1 MIRTI
6 ARRLF
11 GNPPSN
17 FRAAPELVHADN
29 SADPYVAQ
37 QHILRDL
44 RKTAPVV
51 FDIGAHKGLAAKTY
65 RSLLPDAAIYCFEP
79 FPDSV
84 EALRRNLANEPAVT
98 VVPKAVSDKT
108 GSRTFFVNGFDAT
121 NSLLP
126 RPKSS
131 RRYFPRHAGPKTT
144 IEVET
149 TSLDEFVRREGI
161 DEVSIL
167 KFDIQGGEL
176 MALKGATDLLRRGSV
191 LMIYTEILFVHLYQ
205 DCPLFNELWTYLGQ
219 FGYQLY
225 DIYNLHRAANGQLRY
240 GDALFVCDQ
249 VRRDSI
255 DRRQE
260 EP

>member
-6 ARRLF
+6 ARKLF
-11 GNPPSN
+11 GNPLQTI
-17 FRAAPELVHADN
+17 RTAPEVEHAD
-29 SADPYVAQ
+29 SSSDPYVAQ

-44 RKTAPVV
+44 GKTSPVV

-79 FPDSV
+79 FPETV
-84 EALRRNLANEPAVT
+84 ESLRRNLAGDSAIT
-98 VVPKAVSDKT
+98 VIPKAVADKA

-126 RPKSS
+126 RPKAS
-131 RRYFPRHAGPKTT
+131 RRYFPQHAGPKTT
-144 IEVET
+144 IEVEA

-176 MALKGATDLLRRGSV
+176 MALKGAADLLRRGSV
-191 LMIYTEILFVHLYQ
+191 MMIYTEILFVHLYQ
-205 DCPLFNELWTYLGQ
+205 DCPLFNEIWTHLGQ
-219 FGYQLY
+219 FGYQLF
-225 DIYNLHRAANGQLRY
+225 DLYNLHRAANGQLRY
-240 GDALFVCDQ
+240 GDALFVHDQ
-249 VRRDSI
+249 VRKNSI
-255 DRRQE
+255 DRRAE